1 MDSIGKNKRK
11 LLIMRYAGLVKNDIV
26 DGDDGIAV
34 ALYFQGCPHH
44 CKGCHNPETWDFNG
58 GIEIDREKLIENVID
73 SLTENG
79 VKRNLSILGGE
90 PLAPQN
96 IDNTIYILS
105 KIRERFKD
113 IKILLWTG
121 YNFKD
126 IKKDKQQKK
135 ISKLVNK
142 IIDGKYIE
150 ELRDT
155 TLELRGSSNQNIINL
170 DKY

>member
-1 MDSIGKNKRK
+1 
-11 LLIMRYAGLVKNDIV
+11 MRIAGLVKNDIV
-26 DGDDGIAV
+26 DSDDGIAV

-58 GIEIDREKLIENVID
+58 GMEIDREELIKTVMD

-79 VKRNLSILGGE
+79 IKRNLSILGGE

-105 KIRERFKD
+105 KIREQFKD

-121 YNFKD
+121 YSFKD

-135 ISKLVNK
+135 ILKLVNK

-150 ELRDT
+150 TLRDT
-155 TLELRGSSNQNIINL
+155 TLKLRGSSNQNVVNL
-170 DKY
+170 EKYIFKSYH

>member
-1 MDSIGKNKRK
+1 
-11 LLIMRYAGLVKNDIV
+11 MRIAGLVKNDIV
-26 DGDDGIAV
+26 DSDDGIAV

-58 GIEIDREKLIENVID
+58 GMEIDREELIKTVMD

-79 VKRNLSILGGE
+79 IKRNLSILGGE

-105 KIRERFKD
+105 KIREQFKD

-121 YNFKD
+121 YSFKD

-135 ISKLVNK
+135 ILKLVNK

-170 DKY
+170 DKYIFKSYH

>member
-1 MDSIGKNKRK
+1 MDSSGKNKRK

-105 KIRERFKD
+105 KIRKQFKD

-121 YNFKD
+121 YSFKD

-135 ISKLVNK
+135 ILKLVNK

-170 DKY
+170 DKN

>member
-1 MDSIGKNKRK
+1 MNYSLIREMDISNGPGVRVS
-11 LLIMRYAGLVKNDIV
+11 L
-26 DGDDGIAV
+26 
-34 ALYFQGCPHH
+34 FCSGCEFH
-44 CKGCHNPETWDFNG
+44 CKNCFNQSTWDFNHG
-58 GIEIDREKLIENVID
+58 SEFTQHEVDDIIDL
-73 SLTENG
+73 L
-79 VKRNLSILGGE
+79 KRPYISGLSILGGE

-121 YNFKD
+121 YSFKD

-135 ISKLVNK
+135 ILKLVNK

>member
-1 MDSIGKNKRK
+1 
-11 LLIMRYAGLVKNDIV
+11 MRIAGLVKNDIV
-26 DGDDGIAV
+26 DSDDGIAV

-58 GIEIDREKLIENVID
+58 GMEIDREELIKTVMD

-79 VKRNLSILGGE
+79 IKRNLSILGGE

-105 KIRERFKD
+105 KIREQFKD

-121 YNFKD
+121 YSFKD

-135 ISKLVNK
+135 RLKLVNK

-150 ELRDT
+150 TLRDT
-155 TLELRGSSNQNIINL
+155 TLKLRGSSNQNIINL
-170 DKY
+170 DKN

>member
-1 MDSIGKNKRK
+1 
-11 LLIMRYAGLVKNDIV
+11 MRIAGLVKNDIV
-26 DGDDGIAV
+26 DSDDGIAV

-58 GIEIDREKLIENVID
+58 GMEIDREELIKIVMD

-79 VKRNLSILGGE
+79 IKRNLSILGGE

-96 IDNTIYILS
+96 IDDTVYILS
-105 KIRERFKD
+105 KIREQFKD

-121 YNFKD
+121 YSFKN
-126 IKKDKQQKK
+126 IKKDKKQKK
-135 ISKLVNK
+135 ILKLANK

-150 ELRDT
+150 TLRDT
-155 TLELRGSSNQNIINL
+155 TLKLRGSSNQNIITL
-170 DKY
+170 DK

>member
-1 MDSIGKNKRK
+1 
-11 LLIMRYAGLVKNDIV
+11 MRIAGLVKNDIV
-26 DGDDGIAV
+26 DSDDGIAV

-58 GIEIDREKLIENVID
+58 GMEIDREELIKIVMD

-79 VKRNLSILGGE
+79 IKRNLSVLGGE

-96 IDNTIYILS
+96 IDDTVYILS
-105 KIRERFKD
+105 KIKEQFKD

-121 YNFKD
+121 YSFKD
-126 IKKDKQQKK
+126 IKKDKKQKK
-135 ISKLVNK
+135 ILKLVNK

-150 ELRDT
+150 TLRDT
-155 TLELRGSSNQNIINL
+155 TLKLRGSLNQNIITL
-170 DKY
+170 DK

>member
-1 MDSIGKNKRK
+1 
-11 LLIMRYAGLVKNDIV
+11 MRIAGLVKNDIV
-26 DGDDGIAV
+26 DSDDGIAV

-58 GIEIDREKLIENVID
+58 GMEIDREELIKTVMD

-79 VKRNLSILGGE
+79 IKRSLSILGGE

-96 IDNTIYILS
+96 INNTIYILS
-105 KIRERFKD
+105 KIREQFKD

-121 YNFKD
+121 YSFKD

-135 ISKLVNK
+135 ILKLVNK

-150 ELRDT
+150 TLRDT
-155 TLELRGSSNQNIINL
+155 TLKLRGSSNQNIINWFL
-170 DKY
+170 TKNNY

>member
-1 MDSIGKNKRK
+1 
-11 LLIMRYAGLVKNDIV
+11 MRYAGLVKNDIV
-26 DGDDGIAV
+26 DSDDGIAV

-105 KIRERFKD
+105 KIRKQFKD

-121 YNFKD
+121 YSFKD

-135 ISKLVNK
+135 ILKLVNK

-170 DKY
+170 DKH

>member
-1 MDSIGKNKRK
+1 
-11 LLIMRYAGLVKNDIV
+11 MRIAGLVKNDIV
-26 DGDDGIAV
+26 DSDDGIAV

-58 GIEIDREKLIENVID
+58 GMEIDREELIKTVMD

-79 VKRNLSILGGE
+79 IKRNLSILGGE

-105 KIRERFKD
+105 KIREQFKD

-121 YNFKD
+121 YSFKD

-135 ISKLVNK
+135 ILKLVNK

-150 ELRDT
+150 TLRDT
-155 TLELRGSSNQNIINL
+155 TLKLRGSSNQNIINL
-170 DKY
+170 DKYIFKSYH

>member
-1 MDSIGKNKRK
+1 
-11 LLIMRYAGLVKNDIV
+11 MRIAGLVKNDIV
-26 DGDDGIAV
+26 DSDDGIAV

-58 GIEIDREKLIENVID
+58 GMEIDREELIKTVMD

-79 VKRNLSILGGE
+79 IKRNLSILGGE

-96 IDNTIYILS
+96 IDNVIYILS
-105 KIRERFKD
+105 KIREQFKD

-121 YNFKD
+121 YSFKD

-135 ISKLVNK
+135 ILKLVNK
-142 IIDGKYIE
+142 IIDGRYIE
-150 ELRDT
+150 TLRDT
-155 TLELRGSSNQNIINL
+155 TLKLRGSSNQNIINL
-170 DKY
+170 DKYIFKSYH

>member
-1 MDSIGKNKRK
+1 
-11 LLIMRYAGLVKNDIV
+11 MRIAGLVKNDIV
-26 DGDDGIAV
+26 DSDDGIAV

-44 CKGCHNPETWDFNG
+44 CKGCHKPETWDFNG
-58 GIEIDREKLIENVID
+58 GMEIDREELIKTVMD

-105 KIRERFKD
+105 KIRKQFKD

-121 YNFKD
+121 YSFKD

-135 ISKLVNK
+135 ILKLVNK

>member
-1 MDSIGKNKRK
+1 
-11 LLIMRYAGLVKNDIV
+11 MRIAGLVKNDIV
-26 DGDDGIAV
+26 DSDDGIAV

-58 GIEIDREKLIENVID
+58 GMEIDREELIKIVMD

-79 VKRNLSILGGE
+79 IKRSLSILGGE

-96 IDNTIYILS
+96 INNTIYILS
-105 KIRERFKD
+105 KIREQFKD

-121 YNFKD
+121 YSFKD

-135 ISKLVNK
+135 ILKLVNK

-150 ELRDT
+150 TLRDT
-155 TLELRGSSNQNIINL
+155 TLKLRGSSNQNIINL
-170 DKY
+170 DKYIFKSYH

>member
-1 MDSIGKNKRK
+1 
-11 LLIMRYAGLVKNDIV
+11 MRIAGLVKNDIV
-26 DGDDGIAV
+26 DSDDGIAV

-58 GIEIDREKLIENVID
+58 GMEIDREELIKTVMD

-79 VKRNLSILGGE
+79 IKRNLSILGGE

-105 KIRERFKD
+105 KIREQFKD

-121 YNFKD
+121 YSFKD

-135 ISKLVNK
+135 ILKLVNK

>member
-1 MDSIGKNKRK
+1 
-11 LLIMRYAGLVKNDIV
+11 MRIAGLVKNDIV
-26 DGDDGIAV
+26 DSDDGIAV

-58 GIEIDREKLIENVID
+58 GMEIDREELIKTVMD

-79 VKRNLSILGGE
+79 IKRNLSILGGE

-105 KIRERFKD
+105 KIREQFKD

-121 YNFKD
+121 YSFKD

-135 ISKLVNK
+135 ILKLVNK

-150 ELRDT
+150 TLRDT
-155 TLELRGSSNQNIINL
+155 TLKLRGSSNQNIINL
-170 DKY
+170 DKLYI

>member
-1 MDSIGKNKRK
+1 
-11 LLIMRYAGLVKNDIV
+11 MRIAGLVKNDIV
-26 DGDDGIAV
+26 DSDDGIAV

-58 GIEIDREKLIENVID
+58 GMEIDREELIKTVMD

-79 VKRNLSILGGE
+79 IKRSLSILGGE

-96 IDNTIYILS
+96 INNTIYILS
-105 KIRERFKD
+105 KIREQFKD

-121 YNFKD
+121 YSFKD

-135 ISKLVNK
+135 ILKLVNK

-150 ELRDT
+150 TLRDT
-155 TLELRGSSNQNIINL
+155 TLKLRGSSNQNIINL
-170 DKY
+170 DKYIFKSYH

>member
-1 MDSIGKNKRK
+1 
-11 LLIMRYAGLVKNDIV
+11 MRIAGLVKNDIV
-26 DGDDGIAV
+26 DSDDGIAV

-58 GIEIDREKLIENVID
+58 GMEIDREELIKTVMD

-79 VKRNLSILGGE
+79 IKRNLSILGGE

-105 KIRERFKD
+105 KIRKQFKD

-121 YNFKD
+121 YSFKD

-135 ISKLVNK
+135 ILKLVNK

-170 DKY
+170 DKYIFKSYH

>member
-1 MDSIGKNKRK
+1 
-11 LLIMRYAGLVKNDIV
+11 MRYAGLVKNDIV

-105 KIRERFKD
+105 KIRKQFKD

-121 YNFKD
+121 YSFKD
-126 IKKDKQQKK
+126 IKKDKQKKK
-135 ISKLVNK
+135 ILKLVNK

-170 DKY
+170 DKH

>member
-1 MDSIGKNKRK
+1 
-11 LLIMRYAGLVKNDIV
+11 MRIAGLVKNDIV
-26 DGDDGIAV
+26 DSDDGIAV

-58 GIEIDREKLIENVID
+58 GMEIDREELIKTVMD

-79 VKRNLSILGGE
+79 IKRNLSILGGE

-105 KIRERFKD
+105 KIRKQFKD

-121 YNFKD
+121 YSFKD

-135 ISKLVNK
+135 ILKLVNK
-142 IIDGKYIE
+142 MIDGKYIE

>member
-105 KIRERFKD
+105 KIRKQFKD

-121 YNFKD
+121 YSFKD

-135 ISKLVNK
+135 ILKLVNK

>member
-1 MDSIGKNKRK
+1 
-11 LLIMRYAGLVKNDIV
+11 MRIAGLVKNDIV
-26 DGDDGIAV
+26 DSDDGIAV

-58 GIEIDREKLIENVID
+58 GMEIDREELIKTVMD

-79 VKRNLSILGGE
+79 IKRNLSILGGE

-105 KIRERFKD
+105 KIREQFKD

-121 YNFKD
+121 YSFKD

-135 ISKLVNK
+135 ILKLVNK

-150 ELRDT
+150 TLRDT
-155 TLELRGSSNQNIINL
+155 TLKLRGSSNQNIINL
-170 DKY
+170 DKHIFKSYH

>member
-1 MDSIGKNKRK
+1 
-11 LLIMRYAGLVKNDIV
+11 MRIAGLVKNDIV
-26 DGDDGIAV
+26 DSDDGIAV

-58 GIEIDREKLIENVID
+58 GMEIDREELIKTVMD

-79 VKRNLSILGGE
+79 IKRNLSILGGE

-96 IDNTIYILS
+96 IDNVIYILS
-105 KIRERFKD
+105 KIREQFKD

-121 YNFKD
+121 YSFKD

-135 ISKLVNK
+135 ILKLVNK

-150 ELRDT
+150 TLRDT
-155 TLELRGSSNQNIINL
+155 TLKLRGSSNQNIINL
-170 DKY
+170 DKLYI

>member
-1 MDSIGKNKRK
+1 
-11 LLIMRYAGLVKNDIV
+11 MRIAGLVKNDIV
-26 DGDDGIAV
+26 DSDDGIAV

-58 GIEIDREKLIENVID
+58 GMEIDREELIKTVMD

-105 KIRERFKD
+105 KIRKQFKD

-121 YNFKD
+121 YSFKD
-126 IKKDKQQKK
+126 IKKDKRQKK
-135 ISKLVNK
+135 ILKLVNK

-155 TLELRGSSNQNIINL
+155 TLELRGSSNQNITNL
-170 DKY
+170 DKN

>member
-1 MDSIGKNKRK
+1 
-11 LLIMRYAGLVKNDIV
+11 MRIAGLVKNDIV
-26 DGDDGIAV
+26 DSDDGIAV

-58 GIEIDREKLIENVID
+58 GMEIDREELIKTVMD

-79 VKRNLSILGGE
+79 IKRSLSILGGE

-96 IDNTIYILS
+96 IDNVIYILS
-105 KIRERFKD
+105 KIREQFKD

-121 YNFKD
+121 YSFKD

-135 ISKLVNK
+135 ILKLVNK

-150 ELRDT
+150 TLRDT
-155 TLELRGSSNQNIINL
+155 TLKLRGSSNQNIINL
-170 DKY
+170 DKYIFKSYH

>member
-1 MDSIGKNKRK
+1 
-11 LLIMRYAGLVKNDIV
+11 MRYAGLVKNDIV
-26 DGDDGIAV
+26 DSDDGIAV

-58 GIEIDREKLIENVID
+58 GIEIDREKLIENVIS

-79 VKRNLSILGGE
+79 IKRNLSILGGE

-105 KIRERFKD
+105 KIREQFKD

-121 YNFKD
+121 YSFKD

-135 ISKLVNK
+135 ILKLVNK

-170 DKY
+170 DNW

>member
-1 MDSIGKNKRK
+1 
-11 LLIMRYAGLVKNDIV
+11 MRIAGLVKNDIV
-26 DGDDGIAV
+26 DSDDGIAV

-58 GIEIDREKLIENVID
+58 GMEIDREELIKTVMD

-79 VKRNLSILGGE
+79 IKRSLSILGGE

-96 IDNTIYILS
+96 INNTIYILS
-105 KIRERFKD
+105 KIREQFKD

-121 YNFKD
+121 YSFKD

-135 ISKLVNK
+135 ILKFVNK

-150 ELRDT
+150 TLRDT
-155 TLELRGSSNQNIINL
+155 TLKLRGSSNQNIINL
-170 DKY
+170 DKYIFKSYH

>member
-1 MDSIGKNKRK
+1 
-11 LLIMRYAGLVKNDIV
+11 MRIAGLVKNDIV
-26 DGDDGIAV
+26 DSDDGIAV

-58 GIEIDREKLIENVID
+58 GMEIDREELIKTVMD

-79 VKRNLSILGGE
+79 IKRNLSILGGE

-105 KIRERFKD
+105 KIRKQFKD

-121 YNFKD
+121 YSF
-126 IKKDKQQKK
+126 
-135 ISKLVNK
+135 
-142 IIDGKYIE
+142 IE
-150 ELRDT
+150 
-155 TLELRGSSNQNIINL
+155 
-170 DKY
+170 

>member
-1 MDSIGKNKRK
+1 
-11 LLIMRYAGLVKNDIV
+11 MRYAGLVKNDIV
-26 DGDDGIAV
+26 AGDDGIAV

-105 KIRERFKD
+105 KIRKQFKD

-121 YNFKD
+121 YSFKD

-135 ISKLVNK
+135 ILKLVNK

-170 DKY
+170 DKN

>member
-1 MDSIGKNKRK
+1 
-11 LLIMRYAGLVKNDIV
+11 MRYAGLVKNDIV
-26 DGDDGIAV
+26 DCDDGIAV

-79 VKRNLSILGGE
+79 IKRNLSILGGE

-105 KIRERFKD
+105 KIRKQFKD

-135 ISKLVNK
+135 ILKLVNK

-170 DKY
+170 DKN

>member
-1 MDSIGKNKRK
+1 
-11 LLIMRYAGLVKNDIV
+11 MRIAGLVKNDIV
-26 DGDDGIAV
+26 DSDDGIAV

-58 GIEIDREKLIENVID
+58 GIEIDREELIKTVMD

-79 VKRNLSILGGE
+79 IKRNLSILGGE

-105 KIRERFKD
+105 KIREQFKD

-121 YNFKD
+121 YSFKD

-135 ISKLVNK
+135 ILKLVNK

-150 ELRDT
+150 TLRDT
-155 TLELRGSSNQNIINL
+155 TLKLRGSSNQNIINL
-170 DKY
+170 DKYIFKSYH

>member
-1 MDSIGKNKRK
+1 
-11 LLIMRYAGLVKNDIV
+11 MRIAGLVKNDIV
-26 DGDDGIAV
+26 DSDDGIAV

-44 CKGCHNPETWDFNG
+44 CKGCHNPETWDFNCG
-58 GIEIDREKLIENVID
+58 MEIDREELIKTVMD

-79 VKRNLSILGGE
+79 IKRNLSILGGE

-105 KIRERFKD
+105 KIRKQFKD

-121 YNFKD
+121 YSFKD

-135 ISKLVNK
+135 ILKLVNK

-150 ELRDT
+150 TLRDT
-155 TLELRGSSNQNIINL
+155 TLKLRGSSNQNIINL
-170 DKY
+170 DKYIFKSYH

>member
-1 MDSIGKNKRK
+1 
-11 LLIMRYAGLVKNDIV
+11 MRIAGLVKNDIV
-26 DGDDGIAV
+26 DSDDGIAV

-58 GIEIDREKLIENVID
+58 GMEIDREELIKTVMD

-79 VKRNLSILGGE
+79 IKRNLSILGGE

-105 KIRERFKD
+105 KIREQFKD

-121 YNFKD
+121 YSFKD

-135 ISKLVNK
+135 ILKLVNK

-170 DKY
+170 DKH

>member
-1 MDSIGKNKRK
+1 
-11 LLIMRYAGLVKNDIV
+11 MRIAGLVKNDIV
-26 DGDDGIAV
+26 DSDDGIAV

-58 GIEIDREKLIENVID
+58 GMEIDREELIKTVMD

-79 VKRNLSILGGE
+79 IKRNLSILGGE

-105 KIRERFKD
+105 KIRKQFKD

-121 YNFKD
+121 YSFKD

-135 ISKLVNK
+135 ILKLVNK
-142 IIDGKYIE
+142 MIDGKYIE

-170 DKY
+170 DKN

>member
-1 MDSIGKNKRK
+1 
-11 LLIMRYAGLVKNDIV
+11 MRIAGLVKNDIV
-26 DGDDGIAV
+26 DSDDGIAV

-58 GIEIDREKLIENVID
+58 GMEIDREELIKTVMD

-79 VKRNLSILGGE
+79 IKRNLSILGGE

-105 KIRERFKD
+105 KIRKQFKD

-121 YNFKD
+121 YSFKD

-135 ISKLVNK
+135 ILKLVNK

>member
-1 MDSIGKNKRK
+1 
-11 LLIMRYAGLVKNDIV
+11 MRIAGLVKNDIV
-26 DGDDGIAV
+26 DSDDGIAV

-58 GIEIDREKLIENVID
+58 GMEIDREELIKTVMD

-79 VKRNLSILGGE
+79 IKRNLSILGGE

-105 KIRERFKD
+105 KIREQFKD

-121 YNFKD
+121 YSFKD

-135 ISKLVNK
+135 ILKLVNK

-150 ELRDT
+150 TLRDT
-155 TLELRGSSNQNIINL
+155 TLKLRGSSNQNIINL
-170 DKY
+170 DKN